1 MNFSPQG
8 NAEEKTAVVYPSK
21 YLQHGKEHIGSIE
34 HVELGRSSQKQTP
47 FIKLTFVASN
57 PTENLNNNYH
67 PVPALSKHQ
76 YAEKTF
82 YITERAMDPKNLS
95 SLARYLRLIARNV
108 NGSEDAWDGIAKQLT
123 SLEEYQ
129 EAISNY
135 FGGLE
140 FAALI
145 DCELWNS
152 IDKNGLHKENSKSV
166 LRVRGS
172 FARSVSNVEELRLS
186 VKNLITAAT
195 EKKGSELNFDEIRQ
209 IWIDNDSR
217 IESLKCLDLAGNR
230 RIDVANEKLKNDQS
244 QVDDLDIEE
253 RASEADQI
261 FG

>member
-8 NAEEKTAVVYPSK
+8 NVEEKTAVVYPSK
-21 YLQHGKEHIGSIE
+21 YLQHGKEHVGSIE
-34 HVELGRSSQKQTP
+34 NVEFGLSSQKQTP
-47 FIKLTFVASN
+47 FIKLTFVASD

-82 YITERAMDPKNLS
+82 YITEKAMKTSNLS
-95 SLARYLRLIARNV
+95 SLARYLRLIAKNV
-108 NGSEDAWDGIAKQLT
+108 KGSEEAWNEIAAKL
-123 SLEEYQ
+123 SSFEEYQ

-140 FAALI
+140 FSTLI

-172 FARSVSNVEELRLS
+172 FARSVSDIEELRLS
-186 VKNLITAAT
+186 VKNLVAAAT
-195 EKKGSELNFDEIRQ
+195 KKKGSELNFDEIRQ
-209 IWIDNDSR
+209 LWIDNDSR
-217 IESLKCLDLAGNR
+217 IESLKGLDLAGNR
-230 RIDVANEKLKNDQS
+230 RIDVANEKMQNDHP
-244 QVDDLDIEE
+244 QVDDLDMEE
-253 RASEADQI
+253 RENDAEQI